1 MLGIEFDFMTRQV
14 FDTLIFVVFGSG
26 LVVAIIRLVHDF
38 TRPLTDADDADD
50 TRPHV

>member
-26 LVVAIIRLVHDF
+26 LVVVIIRLYQDF
-38 TRPLTDADDADD
+38 TRPLPKDDSD
-50 TRPHV
+50 TSPHA